1 MGRCE
6 QCYSTV
12 YTVRYKDILQA
23 RNKAGMA
30 YLNKIDF
37 IAKILY
43 MYTSYEH
50 AMHCL
55 SVNKSLS
62 TLLGSFHIPCTLF

>member
-12 YTVRYKDILQA
+12 HTVRCKDILQA

-30 YLNKIDF
+30 YLNKIVF
-37 IAKILY
+37 IAKMLY

-50 AMHCL
+50 AMQYL
-55 SVNKSLS
+55 SVNNHLA
-62 TLLGSFHIPCTLF
+62 HY